1 VTGEAAAAGHGEFD
15 EVAVGPRVRRLRT
28 QRGLSLRALATT
40 LGISA
45 SALSQI
51 ETGRTRPSIK
61 RVHQIATVLDVPLS
75 ALFAP
80 QTDLS
85 PAERKAP
92 EENLT
97 TAVGYDASICVQ
109 RAAETPSIGLDN
121 GIRWDRISPREA
133 GGLAF
138 LHLVFEPGAG
148 YSEYLQHNGREIV
161 YLLEGSLTFHVGFA
175 THEIGAGD
183 SFMFPSTTPH
193 KVVNPNEDTARAC
206 WLVLS

>member
-1 VTGEAAAAGHGEFD
+1 MTGEAAAEAGYD
-15 EVAVGPRVRRLRT
+15 DVAVGPRVRQLRT
-28 QRGLSLRALATT
+28 RRGLSLRALAAT
-40 LGISA
+40 LGISP

-61 RVHQIATVLDVPLS
+61 RVHQIATVLEIPLS
-75 ALFAP
+75 TLFAP

-85 PAERKAP
+85 PRERTAP
-92 EENLT
+92 GENPT
-97 TAVGYDASICVQ
+97 TTVGYDASICVQ

-121 GIRWDRISPREA
+121 GIRWERISPREA

-161 YLLEGSLTFHVGFA
+161 YLLEGALTFHIGFA
-175 THEIGAGD
+175 THEINAGD

-193 KVVNPNEDTARAC
+193 KVVNPNADTARAC

>member
-1 VTGEAAAAGHGEFD
+1 VTGEAAAGDAEYD
-15 EVAVGPRVRRLRT
+15 DVAVGPRVRQLRT
-28 QRGLSLRALATT
+28 RRGLSLRALATT
-40 LGISA
+40 LGISP

-61 RVHQIATVLDVPLS
+61 RVHQIATVLEVPLS

-80 QTDLS
+80 QIDLS
-85 PAERKAP
+85 PQERTTRG
-92 EENLT
+92 ENLT

-109 RAAETPSIGLDN
+109 RAAETPTIGLDN
-121 GIRWDRISPREA
+121 GIRWERISPREA
-133 GGLAF
+133 DGLAF

-161 YLLEGSLTFHVGFA
+161 YLLEGSLTFHIGFA
-175 THEIGAGD
+175 THEIAAGD
-183 SFMFPSTTPH
+183 SLMFPSTSPH
-193 KVVNPNEDTARAC
+193 KVVNPNTDTARAC